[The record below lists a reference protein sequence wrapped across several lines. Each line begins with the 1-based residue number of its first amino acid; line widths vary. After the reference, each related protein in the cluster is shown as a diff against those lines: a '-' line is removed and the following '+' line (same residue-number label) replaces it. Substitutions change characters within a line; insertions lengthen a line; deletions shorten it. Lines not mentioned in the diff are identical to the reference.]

1 MPVPLEE
8 IMGHLT
14 LAERAEVEVGAAA
27 IIRGYSAD
35 AILRV
40 VLACADAAIP
50 RVVEKN
56 IARLK
61 KITPH
66 PHTPRHYLRH
76 LTPESYAPPTP
87 TEADIPVSSR
97 RDEIAQL

>member
-35 AILRV
+35 
-40 VLACADAAIP
+40 AIP